1 MTLSQFNKGK
11 YRIEF
16 VFKMIFKIF
25 LVRKS
30 CLINSVFADN
40 FKLNLFVYRILKYII
55 TIKESDFKV
64 YSTFI

>member
-25 LVRKS
+25 LVRKK
-30 CLINSVFADN
+30 CLINSAFADN
-40 FKLNLFVYRILKYII
+40 VKINLFDYRI
-55 TIKESDFKV
+55 S
-64 YSTFI
+64 